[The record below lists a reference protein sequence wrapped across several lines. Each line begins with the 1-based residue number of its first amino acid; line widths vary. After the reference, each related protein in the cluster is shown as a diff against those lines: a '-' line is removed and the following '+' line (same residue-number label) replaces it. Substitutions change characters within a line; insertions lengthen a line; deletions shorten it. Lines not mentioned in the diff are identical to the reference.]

1 MGKTERRR
9 QQGLHQQQGSDQAR
23 EEGGGAFH
31 GIVLNPAGGGC
42 QGGLRDVAATNAGSG
57 ERA

>member
-1 MGKTERRR
+1 
-9 QQGLHQQQGSDQAR
+9 
-23 EEGGGAFH
+23 
-31 GIVLNPAGGGC
+31 VLNPAGGGC

>member
-1 MGKTERRR
+1 MGKAKRRR
-9 QQGLHQQQGSDQAR
+9 KHGLHQEQCRNQAR

-31 GIVLNPAGGGC
+31 GIVLNAVGGRC
-42 QGGLRDVAATNAGSG
+42 QGGLRDVAAANAGSG

>member
-1 MGKTERRR
+1 
-9 QQGLHQQQGSDQAR
+9 
-23 EEGGGAFH
+23 
-31 GIVLNPAGGGC
+31 VLNPVGGGC